1 MSSLV
6 PFATP
11 IEDDLLLKLY
21 NSERLKCAIDKLIAD
36 NSSSGGLFLTSKVQ
50 KVSTTSTST
59 STADNTLAAATEWR
73 RHLLSFTDPQGT
85 SSSRLPLTFLQDAV
99 AFPQGVKVVSFS
111 MLFFFFPLSSS
122 TMGSTI
128 LFLTLPTFPTSYAQT
143 LSHFFLQDAR
153 HCT

>member
-85 SSSRLPLTFLQDAV
+85 SLSRLPLTFLPDAV

-111 MLFFFFPLSSS
+111 FFP
-122 TMGSTI
+122 
-128 LFLTLPTFPTSYAQT
+128 FPVPQ
-143 LSHFFLQDAR
+143 
-153 HCT
+153 

>member
-59 STADNTLAAATEWR
+59 ADNTLAAATEWR

-111 MLFFFFPLSSS
+111 FFPFPVPQWVPQYSS
-122 TMGSTI
+122 
-128 LFLTLPTFPTSYAQT
+128 
-143 LSHFFLQDAR
+143 
-153 HCT
+153 